1 MSGEGQSAFKCQRK
15 EKVCKDHRVQ
25 ACGTPNEM
33 GAGLEE
39 WQWILFENGA
49 LVLFSG

>member
-1 MSGEGQSAFKCQRK
+1 MCGEGQSAFKCQRK

-33 GAGLEE
+33 GAGWFRGVAVDADRL
-39 WQWILFENGA
+39 GA
-49 LVLFSG
+49 GFSV